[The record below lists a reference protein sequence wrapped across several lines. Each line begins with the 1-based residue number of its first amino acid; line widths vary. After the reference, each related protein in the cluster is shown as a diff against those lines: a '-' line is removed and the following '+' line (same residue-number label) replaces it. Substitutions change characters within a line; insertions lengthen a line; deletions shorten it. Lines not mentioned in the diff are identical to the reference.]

1 MIFPNEFDF
10 GPPQFHPTAEAIRS
24 GTPPTITA
32 WLPENPALVPEA
44 IATGVLE
51 EASAKR
57 GKQLPREWAAEL
69 VQRADLH
76 AQTNP
81 RFRKLLRRPGDES
94 RDWLWSFMRHWLE
107 ARPHRQLT
115 SLNTGITPR
124 HTAAR
129 RSSARHSGNCPPTG

>member
-10 GPPQFHPTAEAIRS
+10 GPPVATHPRCNVMT
-24 GTPPTITA
+24 TQPTMTV
-32 WLPENPALVPEA
+32 WLRENPALVPDA
-44 IATGVLE
+44 VATGVLE

-107 ARPHRQLT
+107 AKTRYRKVV
-115 SLNTGITPR
+115 R
-124 HTAAR
+124 
-129 RSSARHSGNCPPTG
+129 